1 MSWEKMVNKPNG
13 DYVKLKV
20 GHGNKI
26 YLDGNETG
34 YKVGGDGKIY
44 TNSGSFV
51 SKIAVENFLR
61 SQGLIKWFSSA
72 TKKLAIPGEFL
83 LFNNFLIIH
92 S

>member
-34 YKVGGDGKIY
+34 YKVGGDSKIY
-44 TNSGSFV
+44 TNSGNFV

-72 TKKLAIPGEFL
+72 IKKLALCASFC
-83 LFNNFLIIH
+83 F
-92 S
+92 

>member
-1 MSWEKMVNKPNG
+1 MVNKPNG
-13 DYVKLKV
+13 DYVKLRV

-26 YLDGNETG
+26 YLDGDETG

-44 TNSGSFV
+44 TNSGNFI

-72 TKKLAIPGEFL
+72 TKKLASDGEFL
-83 LFNNFLIIH
+83 LFNTKMH
-92 S
+92 HHTWK